1 MKNLIETLKNEAL
14 NRFII
19 EAVLIDPI
27 DDIIFKL
34 ENKEFRDRDIK
45 WLNGKLRKYTAV
57 ASETMGIK
65 FPEIKLISNDGVLND
80 YKTARFI
87 EAFTTL
93 LNYFKSFLNNN

>member
-1 MKNLIETLKNEAL
+1 MKNEAI

-19 EAVLIDPI
+19 EALLIDPI
-27 DDIIFKL
+27 SDIIFKL
-34 ENKEFRDRDIK
+34 ENKEFRDCDIR
-45 WLNGKLRKYTAV
+45 WLNNKLYKYTAF
-57 ASETMGIK
+57 AAETMGIK

-93 LNYFKSFLNNN
+93 LNCFKSF

>member
-1 MKNLIETLKNEAL
+1 MKNLVETLKNEAI

-34 ENKEFRDRDIK
+34 ENKEFRDCDIK
-45 WLNGKLRKYTAV
+45 WLNNELHKYTAF
-57 ASETMGIK
+57 AAKTLGIK
-65 FPEIKLISNDGVLND
+65 FPEIELISNDGVLND
-80 YKTARFI
+80 YTTARFI

-93 LNYFKSFLNNN
+93 LNYFKSF

>member
-1 MKNLIETLKNEAL
+1 MKNLVETLKNEAI

-34 ENKEFRDRDIK
+34 ENKGFRDGDIR
-45 WLNGKLRKYTAV
+45 WLNDELYKFTAF
-57 ASETMGIK
+57 AAETMGIK
-65 FPEIKLISNDGVLND
+65 FPEIELISNDGVLND
-80 YKTARFI
+80 YTTARFI

-93 LNYFKSFLNNN
+93 LNYFKSF

>member
-1 MKNLIETLKNEAL
+1 MKNEAL

-34 ENKEFRDRDIK
+34 KNKEFRDCDIK
-45 WLNGKLRKYTAV
+45 WLNGKLYKFTAV
-57 ASETMGIK
+57 AAETLGVK
-65 FPEIKLISNDGVLND
+65 FPEIELIEHDGVLND
-80 YKTARFI
+80 YTTTRFI

-93 LNYFKSFLNNN
+93 LNYFKSL